1 MLLKKIK
8 WNCVAGEKQVNG
20 LRSIPGPPPPPGGP
34 GLAFYIIISHVVI
47 ITNGGPLFLPLEK
60 CHRLA
65 PGSWFFS

>member
-8 WNCVAGEKQVNG
+8 WNCVAGEKQFNG

-47 ITNGGPLFLPLEK
+47 ITNAEYGNENEK
-60 CHRLA
+60 IPSVLSHRA
-65 PGSWFFS
+65 FYQS